1 MPTKK
6 ECTRCGKMLPLTDFS
21 PCAHGR
27 HGRYCR
33 CKKCHALLARI
44 RRAKKSQRQRTRQSH
59 RAWRE
64 RNRAVA
70 SGAAQRWK
78 RRNPA
83 KLRAHYAV
91 RAAVLGGLLVRPDHC
106 AGCSRAGPVV
116 AHHSDYARP
125 LDVEWLCRRCH
136 ARRHVD
142 ERLDRTTE
150 AA

>member
-27 HGRYCR
+27 YGRYCR
-33 CKKCHALLARI
+33 CKKCHAFLARV
-44 RRAKKSQRQRTRQSH
+44 RRANKSQRERARQSH
-59 RAWRE
+59 RAWRK
-64 RNRAVA
+64 RNRADA
-70 SGAAQRWK
+70 AAAAQGWK

-83 KLRAHYAV
+83 KYRAHEAV
-91 RAAVLGGLLVRPDHC
+91 RAAVVGGLLVRPDRCAACDC
-106 AGCSRAGPVV
+106 AGRVV
-116 AHHSDYARP
+116 AHHADYARP

-136 ARRHVD
+136 SRRHVD
-142 ERLDRTTE
+142 ARLDRTTE